1 MIEFKLHRQNFHR
14 FLTTWTPGVF
24 SYLAQNRKTIVQF
37 IIAVF
42 FIGMGIYFV
51 KHERGEFASIQK
63 TLNTAQPLWV
73 LLGIA
78 ISSLYIAL
86 QALMYVFSFKSI
98 HKKITFQSATLL
110 FLKRNFI
117 SVFLPAGGVSS
128 LAFFTKPLEE
138 QDISKTKIHFA
149 STIYAFVGILSVLL
163 VAIPAII
170 FTLIKETTSSGEV
183 SALIGLLGLTGLLIW
198 VFRSVTRNGIVYRFI
213 LKLNPEL
220 SLLIDEIKSQVINQR
235 SFFWTVFISLLI
247 EFCGI
252 AHLMIAMIAFGF
264 VPSLEAAV
272 IAYIVS
278 VMFLILSPF
287 MRGLGA
293 IEFSLAFILTRYGFT
308 TVDAVAITLLYRIFE
323 FWIPL
328 AAGLKSFV
336 FVKNHIV
343 LRIIPVILT
352 FTLGIINI
360 ISAITPAIPKRLALI
375 SDLLPLQAIHASNY
389 FTLISGLFL
398 LGLTA
403 YMIRGLRT
411 AWLFAFVIGIVSMVG
426 HLVKAIDYEE
436 ASVALFLCLSLWMT
450 RKEYYVKGNPELR
463 QLGIKSALIAIG
475 AVLLYGIIG
484 FYYLDKN
491 FFNIDFSIWQSI
503 GYTLQNFFLFQSSDL
518 VPNALM
524 IHRHF
529 ARNFL
534 LSINFAGIISM
545 SFLFYTLIRPY
556 VMKVESNGDEHLK
569 ATQLVSKY
577 GRSGL
582 DYFKTYFDKLYFFA
596 TGVSGFVSYRIKGT
610 FAVVLENPV
619 CENDEALKI
628 IVKEFD
634 LFCLEHGL
642 KPLYYRV
649 PEESLKIYHSL
660 KKKSL
665 IIGQEAIL
673 NLNEFSLEG
682 RSRKSLR
689 NSCNKMKE
697 EGWFIKIYETPV
709 KDGVLQKLKAVSD
722 EWLYEQDY
730 SELVFAQGR
739 FNIAELKYH
748 TIIAV
753 ENEEE
758 KVAAFA
764 NIIPDYAPGEA
775 TYDLIRKAENAHKD
789 SIDFLMIEMF
799 MYLKSKG
806 FQKVNMGLAPMSGIE
821 QGKDF
826 PEKTIKFAYEQ
837 IRSFSHYKG
846 LRGFKDKF
854 DPEWQNRYLIY
865 EHDYDLLQAPVILS
879 KVFKP

>member
-1 MIEFKLHRQNFHR
+1 MIELKIHKRNIFKT
-14 FLTTWTPGVF
+14 LTNWTPGVF
-24 SYLAQNRKTIVQF
+24 TFFAENRKTIVQ
-37 IIAVF
+37 IIVTVF

-51 KHERGEFASIQK
+51 KHEKGEFSQIRE

-78 ISSLYIAL
+78 ITSLYIAL
-86 QALMYVFSFKSI
+86 QALMYVFSFRAI
-98 HKKITFQSATLL
+98 HKKITFQSALLL

-138 QDISKTKIHFA
+138 QNISKTKIHFA
-149 STIYAFVGILSVLL
+149 STIYAFIGILSVLI

-170 FTLIKETTSSGEV
+170 FTLIKETTSSGEI
-183 SALIGLLGLTGLLIW
+183 SALIGLLALTGLLIW
-198 VFRSVTRNGIVYRFI
+198 AFRSITRHGVAYRFI
-213 LKLNPEL
+213 LKLNPEV
-220 SLLIDEIKSQVINQR
+220 SLLIDEINSQAVDR
-235 SFFWTVFISLLI
+235 KAFFWNVMISILI

-252 AHLMIAMIAFGF
+252 AHLLIAMVAFGF
-264 VPSLEAAV
+264 KPDLEAAV
-272 IAYIVS
+272 IGYIVS

-293 IEFSLAFILTRYGFT
+293 IELSLSFILTRYGFST
-308 TVDAVAITLLYRIFE
+308 IEAVSITLLYRIFE

-336 FVKNHIV
+336 FVKNHII
-343 LRIIPVILT
+343 LRVIPVVLT
-352 FTLGIINI
+352 FTLGIVNI
-360 ISAITPAIPKRLALI
+360 ISAITPAIPQRLAII

-389 FTLISGLFL
+389 FTLTSGMFL

-403 YMIRGLRT
+403 YMIRGLKT
-411 AWLFAFVIGIVSMVG
+411 AWLFAFVLSIVSMVG
-426 HLVKAIDYEE
+426 HLIKAIDYEE
-436 ASVALFLCLSLWMT
+436 ASLALFLCLSLWMT
-450 RKEYYVKGNPELR
+450 RKEYYVKGNPEMR

-475 AVLLYGIIG
+475 AVMLYGIIG
-484 FYYLDKN
+484 FYYLDKKY
-491 FFNIDFSIWQSI
+491 FNIDFSVWQSI
-503 GYTLQNFFLFQSSDL
+503 GYTLQNFFLFHSSDL
-518 VPNALM
+518 IPSTLVV
-524 IHRHF
+524 HRHF
-529 ARNFL
+529 AQNFL
-534 LSINFAGIISM
+534 ISINIAGFISM

-556 VMKVESNGDEHLK
+556 VFKVESIGDEHLK
-569 ATQLVSKY
+569 ATNLITQY

-582 DYFKTYFDKLYFFA
+582 DYFKTYSDKLFYFA
-596 TGVSGFVSYRIKGT
+596 TSVNGFVSYRIKGT

-619 CENDEALKI
+619 CEDEEALEKI
-628 IVKEFD
+628 LKEFD
-634 LFCLEHGL
+634 QFCLEHGL
-642 KPLYYRV
+642 KSLYYRV
-649 PEESLKIYHSL
+649 PENSLPLYQAM

-673 NLNEFSLEG
+673 DLNEFSLEG

-689 NSCNKMKE
+689 NSCNTMKA
-697 EGWFIKIYETPV
+697 EGWFIRIYEPPV
-709 KDGVLQKLKAVSD
+709 KDGLLQKLKSVSED
-722 EWLYEQDY
+722 WLNQQEY
-730 SELVFAQGR
+730 SELVFAQGK
-739 FNIAELKYH
+739 FDIAELKH
-748 TIIAV
+748 QTIIAV

-764 NIIPDYAPGEA
+764 NIIPDYAPGET
-775 TYDLIRKAENAHKD
+775 TYDLIRKAENAPKD
-789 SIDFLMIEMF
+789 SIDYLMIEMF
-799 MYLKSKG
+799 LYMKSKR
-806 FQKVNMGLAPMSGIE
+806 FQHVNMGLAPMSGIE

-846 LRGFKDKF
+846 LRGFKEKF

>member
-1 MIEFKLHRQNFHR
+1 MIELKIHRRNIFR
-14 FLTTWTPGVF
+14 AFTTWTPGVF
-24 SYLAQNRKTIVQF
+24 SFLTQNRKTIIQF
-37 IIAVF
+37 IITAF

-51 KHERGEFASIQK
+51 KHERGEFAQIQK

-78 ISSLYIAL
+78 ISSLYIVL
-86 QALMYVFSFKSI
+86 QALMYVFSFRAI
-98 HKKITFQSATLL
+98 HKKITFQSALLL

-138 QDISKTKIHFA
+138 QNISKTKIHFA
-149 STIYAFVGILSVLL
+149 STIYAFVGIISVLV
-163 VAIPAII
+163 VAIPAVIY
-170 FTLIKETTSSGEV
+170 TLFKETTSSGEL
-183 SALIGLLGLTGLLIW
+183 SALIGLLGLTALLIW
-198 VFRSVTRNGIVYRFI
+198 VFRSITNNGAAYRFI

-220 SLLIDEIKSQVINQR
+220 SLLIDEIKSQTINR
-235 SFFWTVFISLLI
+235 SSFFWNLFISVII

-264 VPSLEAAV
+264 APNFEAAV

-308 TVDAVAITLLYRIFE
+308 TVEAVSITLLYRIFE

-343 LRIIPVILT
+343 LRIIPVVLT
-352 FTLGIINI
+352 FTLGIVNI
-360 ISAITPAIPKRLALI
+360 ISAITPAIPQRLALI

-389 FTLISGLFL
+389 FTLISGIFL

-403 YMIRGLRT
+403 YMIRGLKT
-411 AWLFAFVIGIVSMVG
+411 AWHIAMVMGIVSMIG

-436 ASVALFLCLSLWMT
+436 ASLALFLCLSLWMT
-450 RKEYYVKGNPELR
+450 RKEYYVKGNNELR
-463 QLGIKSALIAIG
+463 QLGIKSALVAIG

-503 GYTLQNFFLFQSSDL
+503 GYTLENFFLFHSSDL
-518 VPNALM
+518 VPNVLL
-524 IHRHF
+524 IPRHF
-529 ARNFL
+529 AQNFL
-534 LSINFAGIISM
+534 LSINIAGILSM

-556 VMKVESNGDEHLK
+556 VMDIETEGDEHQK
-569 ATQLVSKY
+569 ANQLISKY

-582 DYFKTYFDKLYFFA
+582 DYFKTYFDKLFYFA
-596 TGVSGFVSYRIKGT
+596 TSVEGFVAYRIVGT

-619 CENDEALKI
+619 CENNEAIKK

-634 LFCLEHGL
+634 VFCFEHSL

-649 PEESLKIYHSL
+649 PEESLSNYYAL

-673 NLNEFSLEG
+673 NLNGFSLEG

-689 NSCNKMKE
+689 NSCNKMNE
-697 EGWFIKIYETPV
+697 EGWFIKIYEMPV
-709 KDGVLQKLKAVSD
+709 KEGVLQKLKAVSD
-722 EWLYEQDY
+722 EWLDQQDY
-730 SELVFAQGR
+730 SELIFAQGR
-739 FNIAELKYH
+739 FNIAELKHH

-764 NIIPDYAPGEA
+764 NIIPDYSPGEA
-775 TYDLIRKAENAHKD
+775 TYDLIRKAENAPKD

-799 MYLKSKG
+799 LYLKSKG
-806 FQKVNMGLAPMSGIE
+806 FQRVNMGLAPMSGIE

-837 IRSFSHYKG
+837 IRSFAHYKG
-846 LRGFKDKF
+846 LRSFKDKF

-865 EHDYDLLQAPVILS
+865 EHDYDLLQVPVILS